1 MQFEFSIKFHDIA
14 GKSLPLKEVPQVITA
29 GDQGPHELMQA
40 DSLGR
45 PACADCAKSTLDI
58 FSLHAESLCQ
68 LSRDAAVELGNNGS
82 LAAFSTTYR
91 DCAQLAGGLLGRLY
105 GKKTD
110 ESSGQKPQTYR
121 SGSVR
126 SQIQIYKDD
135 INKVRLAFPTINSSL
150 DT

>member
-58 FSLHAESLCQ
+58 FI
-68 LSRDAAVELGNNGS
+68 
-82 LAAFSTTYR
+82 
-91 DCAQLAGGLLGRLY
+91 GLLQQPFTQVAIDLGRCQFQFCGWNL
-105 GKKTD
+105 
-110 ESSGQKPQTYR
+110 S
-121 SGSVR
+121 
-126 SQIQIYKDD
+126 
-135 INKVRLAFPTINSSL
+135 KVRGTFRQTNLFSQPPTNSSECFSIKRTSFSVSTAL
-150 DT
+150 LLNH

>member
-1 MQFEFSIKFHDIA
+1 
-14 GKSLPLKEVPQVITA
+14 VITA

-82 LAAFSTTYR
+82 LAAFSTTTVIVRNWRADFSDACTERKLMKAAARSRRPIARAVSALRFRYTR
-91 DCAQLAGGLLGRLY
+91 TISIRCALP
-105 GKKTD
+105 
-110 ESSGQKPQTYR
+110 SPQ
-121 SGSVR
+121 
-126 SQIQIYKDD
+126 
-135 INKVRLAFPTINSSL
+135 
-150 DT
+150 